1 MRIAFHTPSFSLTEA
16 LRAYTRRRLL
26 YATGRFDDRM
36 EDLSV
41 RFVDVNGPRGGA
53 DKVCQLEVHL
63 RWGERLRI
71 EDADGDL
78 YLAID
83 RAAHRL
89 GRAVARAVA
98 RHRTARAGV
107 SSRRSRKSR
116 GAPLAPTVK
125 QPSSTASS
133 PEAGS
138 RASASLAR
146 SAWRHEGAR
155 HD

>member
-16 LRAYTRRRLL
+16 LGAYTRRRLL
-26 YATGRFDDRM
+26 YATGPFDGLI

-41 RFVDVNGPRGGA
+41 RFVDLNGPRGGT
-53 DKVCQLEVHL
+53 DKVCQLEVRL

-89 GRAVARAVA
+89 RRTVARAVA
-98 RHRTARAGV
+98 RHRTRRTGV
-107 SSRRSRKSR
+107 SSRRRRTSSRESV
-116 GAPLAPTVK
+116 APIEK
-125 QPSSTASS
+125 PSST
-133 PEAGS
+133 
-138 RASASLAR
+138 
-146 SAWRHEGAR
+146 
-155 HD
+155 